1 MSGRSAAEGGL
12 LPLQVTLNC
21 RRCLIWCVVFQ
32 RSFYVLSA
40 GSGPG
45 DRATPSASPS
55 HLSCAPAQN
64 TLPASETQEAR
75 MKKNPLYVH
84 CTAVRVSFPWSKH
97 VKGSK

>member
-55 HLSCAPAQN
+55 HDALLRTCPEHAP
-64 TLPASETQEAR
+64 
-75 MKKNPLYVH
+75 
-84 CTAVRVSFPWSKH
+84 RV
-97 VKGSK
+97 